1 MRYVQL
7 LVIFAVSAFLLSSC
21 WYRVTAD
28 GDSYFAIRN
37 NTEKTIVL
45 SVYNIRSMWESVG
58 VSVDLE
64 TNIHNRFAEI
74 SMNNHSSRV
83 LLDSLTL
90 FNLSDTTSIT
100 WSDIVPPNEMLSYF
114 NSLLWRDMPQW
125 ITAPEDVLKWTVSSD
140 AWSVIP
146 LPYLSSQILLTV
158 TPALLEIM
166 QKDYS
171 MLQRFPEFYE

>member
-28 GDSYFAIRN
+28 GDSYFALRN

-45 SVYNIRSMWESVG
+45 SIYNISSLGGDG
-58 VSVDLE
+58 VLVNLE
-64 TNIHNRFAEI
+64 TNSHNRFAEI
-74 SMNNHSSRV
+74 SMNGHFSRV
-83 LLDSLTL
+83 AFDSLTL
-90 FNLSDTTSIT
+90 FNLNDTTSIT
-100 WSDIVPPNEMLSYF
+100 WCAIIPPNETLSYF
-114 NSLLWRDMPQW
+114 GSLLWRDMSQW

-140 AWSVIP
+140 AWSEIS
-146 LPYLSSQILLTV
+146 LPYLSSQVLLTV

>member
-1 MRYVQL
+1 M
-7 LVIFAVSAFLLSSC
+7 LVALSLSSC
-21 WYRVTAD
+21 WWQHLVTED
-28 GDSYFAIRN
+28 GDSYFAIHN
-37 NTEKTIVL
+37 DTEKTIVL
-45 SVYNIRSMWESVG
+45 SIYNIRSVWENVG

-74 SMNNHSSRV
+74 SMKNHSSRV

-100 WSDIVPPNEMLSYF
+100 WSDIVPPNETLSYF
-114 NSLLWRDMPQW
+114 SSLLWQDIPQW
-125 ITAPEDVLKWTVSSD
+125 ITTPEDILKWKVSRD
-140 AWSVIP
+140 AWRVIT
-146 LPYLSSQILLTV
+146 LPYLSSQILLVV

-171 MLQRFPEFYE
+171 MLERFPEFYE